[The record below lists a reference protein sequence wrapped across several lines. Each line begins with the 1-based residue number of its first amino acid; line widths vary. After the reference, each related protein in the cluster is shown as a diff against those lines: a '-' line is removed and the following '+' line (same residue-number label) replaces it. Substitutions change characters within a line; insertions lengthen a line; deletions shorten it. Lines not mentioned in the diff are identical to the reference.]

1 MEKEQILLKYRNFI
15 VILLLVVSVSIA
27 VRIPV
32 YASENEEIEQLE
44 MERQRALEM
53 IEGLKSSISS
63 VQKDI
68 DNLTIEKNDIQSYIK
83 SLDGQINILTKE
95 IADNI
100 SVISVISVSF
110 SINKKWGEI
119 DTPPILTLI

>member
-53 IEGLKSSISS
+53 IEGLKSSISE
-63 VQKDI
+63 VQEDI
-68 DNLTIEKNDIQSYIK
+68 DNLTIEKNDIQGYIK
-83 SLDGQINILTKE
+83 SLDGQINILT
-95 IADNI
+95 
-100 SVISVISVSF
+100 
-110 SINKKWGEI
+110 
-119 DTPPILTLI
+119 

>member
-53 IEGLKSSISS
+53 IEGLKNSISS

-68 DNLTIEKNDIQSYIK
+68 DNLKIEKNDIQSYIK
-83 SLDGQINILTKE
+83 YGLIFLILI
-95 IADNI
+95 IAGCLFI
-100 SVISVISVSF
+100 
-110 SINKKWGEI
+110 G
-119 DTPPILTLI
+119 